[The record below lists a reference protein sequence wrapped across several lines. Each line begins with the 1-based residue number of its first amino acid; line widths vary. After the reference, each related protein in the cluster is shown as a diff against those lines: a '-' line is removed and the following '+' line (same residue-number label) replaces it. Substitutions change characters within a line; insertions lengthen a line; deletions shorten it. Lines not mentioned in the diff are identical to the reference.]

1 MTDGRQVED
10 ARKADLKNLQ
20 LGSPSFRRKLINAGL
35 RTLDDLL
42 VMTTEEIDS
51 SFDPDT
57 ADAILD
63 LQEEY
68 EKSPERFERNHSR
81 QSHEKK
87 TIPDTKRESGSNS
100 KIKTKQRVS
109 IESRYTYTPR
119 GELLCLPDTPL
130 FNTLLVF
137 EKRAKDTLDI
147 LNDQYQEVLA
157 YQAFDKFATD
167 IDDVAKCFADLFE
180 NYRRKQSRAF
190 DFIHSRFRNIFLI
203 FVADGARRYFDGD
216 NLWGNFFD
224 AIKITNQNLQ
234 SEFKT
239 LFVDQLKRREMPLFA
254 KDDARDCYYFSALLH
269 GGLSEQ
275 VWAPLWKQSLL
286 PLAKEINKGR
296 YGGISNANGLAVL
309 NHLLE
314 QEGCFAPN
322 TTVRR
327 LLEKAPRSTLAPL
340 FESAIE
346 IARQITLD
354 ESGLGKKQ
362 LLSSRGMPEA
372 AMLALKTAVRKRPP
386 SQRET
391 TAVDSSFAYLPEAS
405 MNLDLAEGSVHIM
418 WPRQHFPKDYHGRR
432 VEYYVNDCLM
442 NSETIEIE
450 VGKCILS
457 GVDIPVEPH
466 TEYRVEVRI
475 VDADGKA
482 LDEFEPLRQEFK
494 SEKNGCFEFLLDRSG
509 LSYRLR
515 RRGQRITSTRRVAY
529 LIKEGYDI
537 EPLIGMTPIQEHQ
550 TTGIWSDTRI
560 VLFNIEPSSSGRIVN
575 LSTGE
580 EIEIWQESYPYRI
593 SKDNII
599 GHTAEGIDLYGFT
612 PCGLGTNG
620 GLPVIEI
627 EAIDGS
633 AAIEDL
639 DLDCVFNGRQVS
651 VPRHIVQLD
660 NNTASVRIVF
670 YESNMFTYQTGPC
683 TISARQKSTGGKR
696 VFQYKFFVAPIKDFR
711 ISAATLLGSYPM
723 ARYRLQLTKD
733 TVVENAQGDRVE
745 VPSREQ
751 YEAIIPLADKSMDLT
766 LYSEE
771 FGKIAVSLM
780 LLGVEIGLS
789 DRLLEISEKRPICLA
804 DAIELG
810 SQSGNI
816 WMRAEGSRN
825 MRTAYVH
832 LGDKPLALFNMEHP
846 GDYTFNLF
854 KDKRAFLPIKNTPI
868 RDIDLTIDFH
878 YGRKGPLEG
887 GESGYANLT
896 TLRCREGFGFKSWQI
911 LAKSDQSSIIS
922 LDDRAQCDLHVEFKG
937 KKTGSILA
945 TVNLS
950 QGENEI
956 PIDQKISR
964 KLDAG
969 REYELAIAPISW
981 FGDVMEE
988 YSYSTL
994 LTRKITD
1001 EQE

>member
-1 MTDGRQVED
+1 MDMKS
-10 ARKADLKNLQ
+10 ASLKELR
-20 LGSPSFRRKLINAGL
+20 LGSASFRRRLLQSGII
-35 RTLDDLL
+35 TLGDLL
-42 VMTTEEIDS
+42 LVSEKEVDS
-51 SFDPDT
+51 RFDPDT
-57 ADAILD
+57 ADSIVN

-68 EKSPERFERNHSR
+68 DKDPKAFERRYSPLAR
-81 QSHEKK
+81 ECK
-87 TIPDTKRESGSNS
+87 TNRFDCEHTSSLSS
-100 KIKTKQRVS
+100 KPRMS
-109 IESRYTYTPR
+109 YRASSEPGYTYAPKK
-119 GELLCLPDTPL
+119 EIPYLPDIPL
-130 FNTLLVF
+130 FNTLLDY
-137 EKRAKDTLDI
+137 EKKARESLDA
-147 LNDQYQEVLA
+147 LDDQYKEVLV
-157 YQAFDKFATD
+157 YQAFDVFSAA
-167 IDDVAKCFADLFE
+167 IDDVAKLFV
-180 NYRRKQSRAF
+180 NLFKRYHSKQSRAL
-190 DFIHSRFRNIFLI
+190 DIIHSRFGNIFLI

-254 KDDARDCYYFSALLH
+254 KNDARDCYYFSALLH

-275 VWAPLWKQSLL
+275 VWALLWKQSLL
-286 PLAKEINKGR
+286 PLAKEISKGR
-296 YGGISNANGLAVL
+296 YGGISNANGFAVL

-314 QEGCFAPN
+314 PEGRFTPS

-372 AMLALKTAVRKRPP
+372 AMLALKTTVRKRP
-386 SQRET
+386 SLQRET
-391 TAVDSSFAYLPEAS
+391 TVVNSSFAYLPEAS
-405 MNLDLAEGSVHIM
+405 MNLDLARGSVHIT
-418 WPRQHFPKDYHGRR
+418 WPRQHFPKDYLGRR
-432 VEYYVNDCLM
+432 VEYYVNDRLM

-457 GVDIPVEPH
+457 EVDILVEPH

-494 SEKNGCFEFLLDRSG
+494 SEKSGCFEFLLDRSG
-509 LSYRLR
+509 ISYRLR

-529 LIKEGYDI
+529 LIKAGYDI
-537 EPLIGMTPIQEHQ
+537 EPLIEMTPIQEHQ
-550 TTGIWSDTRI
+550 TTGVWSDTRL
-560 VLFNIEPSSSGRIVN
+560 VLFNIEPSSSGRIVD

-612 PCGLGTNG
+612 PCELGTNG

-627 EAIDGS
+627 DAIDGS

-660 NNTASVRIVF
+660 NDTASVRIVF
-670 YESNMFTYQTGPC
+670 CESNMFAYQTGPC

-711 ISAATLLGSYPM
+711 ISAATLLGSYPV

-733 TVVENAQGDRVE
+733 TVIENAQGDRVE
-745 VPSREQ
+745 VPSKEQ
-751 YEAIIPLADKSMDLT
+751 YEAIIPLADESMNLT

-780 LLGVEIGLS
+780 LLGIEIGLP
-789 DRLLEISEKRPICLA
+789 DRLLKISEKRPICLA

-810 SQSGNI
+810 SQGGNI

-854 KDKRAFLPIKNTPI
+854 KNKKAFLPLENTPI
-868 RDIDLTIDFH
+868 RDIDLTIDLH
-878 YGRKGPLEG
+878 YGRTGSLEG
-887 GESGYANLT
+887 IKSGYADLT
-896 TLRCREGFGFKSWQI
+896 TLRCREGFGFKSWRI
-911 LAKSDQSSIIS
+911 LAKSDQSSFIS
-922 LDDRAQCDLHVEFKG
+922 LDYQAQCDLHVEFKG

-956 PIDQKISR
+956 PIEQKISR

-988 YSYSTL
+988 YSYSAA
-994 LTRKITD
+994 LTRRISD